1 MFTLSPTR
9 EFKQLDT
16 WLESVTQKEELEL
29 VLYCQHDPGWHDTA
43 HSVYRFRTD
52 QEWFSVV
59 KKGWNRFV
67 GVTKYVGPLVKS
79 AGKLGKIPPLEAG
92 GMALEKL
99 PEAFSADGGI
109 SERLGQTGKKELV
122 DIETRYLLKELIH
135 HVDAQRGP
143 TQPKNGGLHPY
154 IIDDGRL
161 LWLCP
166 EHLKQYQTRA

>member
-1 MFTLSPTR
+1 M
-9 EFKQLDT
+9 
-16 WLESVTQKEELEL
+16 
-29 VLYCQHDPGWHDTA
+29 
-43 HSVYRFRTD
+43 
-52 QEWFSVV
+52 V

-67 GVTKYVGPLVKS
+67 GVSKYVGPLVKS
-79 AGKLGKIPPLEAG
+79 AGKLGKMG

-99 PEAFSADGGI
+99 PEVFSGDGGI